1 MLAYVHRAVTC
12 FRVIRSVHPTATRDV
27 SLTREAR
34 EAREAE
40 SFLCL
45 TLQECGLP
53 LLLISSASCSAALV
67 PAKDPTLQ
75 YVFIQGRRRQ
85 KKRNRRSWRRKRTA
99 RSRVKREHEAKRSGA
114 NIQEG
119 AEYARNKGPVDK
131 KREEFRGTRSVI
143 IAEVATPAS
152 LTARSTAK

>member
-1 MLAYVHRAVTC
+1 MLAYVNRAVTC
-12 FRVIRSVHPTATRDV
+12 FRVICSVHRTRRRRL
-27 SLTREAR
+27 SRER
-34 EAREAE
+34 GEAREAE

-53 LLLISSASCSAALV
+53 LLLISSVSCSAALV

-75 YVFIQGRRRQ
+75 YVFIQGTRRQ
-85 KKRNRRSWRRKRTA
+85 KKRSRRECRRKRTA
-99 RSRVKREHEAKRSGA
+99 RRSRVKREHGA
-114 NIQEG
+114 ERIYLQEG
-119 AEYARNKGPVDK
+119 AKYARKGPADK
-131 KREEFRGTRSVI
+131 KREEFHGTRSVI